1 MMCWMCVLCVRVVRV
16 VCGAVKTH
24 PTHIYTVGEGRSK

>member
-1 MMCWMCVLCVRVVRV
+1 MCGMWVLCVGVVRV

-24 PTHIYTVGEGRSK
+24 ITHIHTVGEGRSK